1 MQFPQL
7 EDWWAFLMEVK
18 INLKPYAP
26 KHLYAR
32 NGKKCFLDP
41 FRQMLVPYTKESLM
55 LYKMEMY
62 VHQVMGVPKSMMYVN
77 QSFRKYGIDASK
89 VIDIVIH
96 DMIDGEMKPV
106 AIVECK
112 SPGLA
117 LYHTT
122 TAHIEDF
129 AKKIGVN
136 YLIVT
141 NGNDVDSY
149 ISREDRLS
157 FWKIDNIPDYETICN
172 GHRAVLATT
181 YALHPELQ
189 HKKPAPKPVPAPKF
203 NASKTPKELQPIIM
217 DLSKCFKDDRS
228 KLVPQT
234 IEELALVG
242 DCGIRKKLHGFGSE
256 KMYNPLTRVILIKD
270 FYGNHQLMSLEL
282 SPDEQGAAL
291 LSVGLD
297 DYENRQLIYSINLA
311 DCCIKEEQ
319 GVRLECKLTKLLSK
333 ETPEFVDSFER
344 YLHDK
349 APQLLHKHELNF
361 GKLGML
367 DTLKMDQ
374 DDVAAVIT
382 RLFALALVLDEYR
395 EHIKSNQRKK
405 KKVEKA

>member
-1 MQFPQL
+1 
-7 EDWWAFLMEVK
+7 MEVK

-26 KHLYAR
+26 KSLYTR

-41 FRQMLVPYTKESLM
+41 FRQMLVPYTKESLL

-106 AIVECK
+106 AIIECK

-181 YALHPELQ
+181 YALHPETA
-189 HKKPAPKPVPAPKF
+189 KKKAAQVPPVAPKF
-203 NASKTPKELQPIIM
+203 NAKRTPKPLQPIIM
-217 DLSKCFKDDRS
+217 AMAKCLKDDRS
-228 KLVPQT
+228 KLQPQT
-234 IEELALVG
+234 IEELNMVG
-242 DCGIRKKLHGFGSE
+242 DCGLRKKLHGYGSD
-256 KMYNPLTRVILIKD
+256 KAYNPLTRAILIKD
-270 FYGNHQLMSLEL
+270 FYDSFQLMSLEIG
-282 SPDEQGAAL
+282 PDETGVAL
-291 LSVGLD
+291 LNVGLD
-297 DYENRQLIYSINLA
+297 DYESRQVIYSLDLA
-311 DCCIKEEQ
+311 ECLTQHGHQIQ
-319 GVRLECKLTKLLSK
+319 LACKLNQLLSK
-333 ETPEFVDSFER
+333 ETPEFVESFER
-344 YLHDK
+344 FLHEK
-349 APQLLHKHELNF
+349 APHLLQKHELIF
-361 GKLGML
+361 G
-367 DTLKMDQ
+367 TLNDINTFKMDQ
-374 DDVAAVIT
+374 EDIAAVIA
-382 RLFALALVLDEYR
+382 RLITFALVLDEYR
-395 EHIKSNQRKK
+395 ELMKASQKK
-405 KKVEKA
+405 KRKVVKA